1 MQPIL
6 FLTGVPGALASVI
19 RDVYRSEGWQVAG
32 FGRHEDSASHAHYSW
47 FKMDA
52 TNEAS
57 VTDAFELATQRVGT
71 PDAVIATVGGVRSWK
86 PVAETSLADFRDLFE
101 LNLQSFFLTAREA
114 MRLLVDKGRIISIG
128 AESALHP
135 TANKGAYIASK
146 AGVLALTK
154 VLAKEGRAR
163 GITANAIVPTVIR
176 TAANEEWGAPEDL
189 PKWTSPEDIARMCL
203 FLCSEHGGSVTGS
216 WIEMPGRL

>member
-1 MQPIL
+1 
-6 FLTGVPGALASVI
+6 
-19 RDVYRSEGWQVAG
+19 
-32 FGRHEDSASHAHYSW
+32 
-47 FKMDA
+47 MDA

-57 VTDAFELATQRVGT
+57 VSASFGDATRLIGT

-86 PVAETSLADFRDLFE
+86 PIADTSLADFRDLFE

-114 MRLLVDKGRIISIG
+114 MRLMTGPGSIISIG

-135 TANKGAYIASK
+135 TANKGAYVASK
-146 AGVLALTK
+146 VGVMALTK
-154 VLAKEGRAR
+154 TLAKEGRAR
-163 GITANAIVPTVIR
+163 GITANSIVPTVIR

-203 FLCSEHGGSVTGS
+203 FLCSEHGRSVNGS
-216 WIEMPGRL
+216 WIEMPGGL